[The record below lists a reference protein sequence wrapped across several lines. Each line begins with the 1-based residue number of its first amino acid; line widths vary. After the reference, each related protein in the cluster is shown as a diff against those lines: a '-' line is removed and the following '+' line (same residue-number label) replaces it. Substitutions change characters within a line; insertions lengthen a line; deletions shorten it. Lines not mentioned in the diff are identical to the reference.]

1 MTQSSS
7 YPPAAEA
14 SSAPRAATH
23 TASPV
28 PQAAVAAANAL
39 AAEPGTVS
47 AEPGT
52 LTAEPS
58 ALSAE
63 PLDMV
68 GLLAGAHHPGAGAV
82 VLFSG
87 EVRNSN
93 KGLAV
98 NFLEYEA
105 YIPLATKLIAEIV
118 AEAREKWLLH
128 ISIAQHRVGKV
139 AVGDTAVVVITA
151 SAHRSEAYAANR
163 YIIDRIKHEA
173 PIWKCEHY
181 ADGSLEW
188 GNNCNCHSV
197 TGDVNKHIY
206 ETK

>member
-1 MTQSSS
+1 MTQSSL
-7 YPPAAEA
+7 YPPAAA
-14 SSAPRAATH
+14 DNSAPHAPHA
-23 TASPV
+23 ASPALY
-28 PQAAVAAANAL
+28 PMAAANN
-39 AAEPGTVS
+39 
-47 AEPGT
+47 
-52 LTAEPS
+52 

-63 PLDMV
+63 PLDLV

-93 KGLAV
+93 KGLSV
-98 NFLEYEA
+98 DFLEYEA
-105 YIPLATKLIAEIV
+105 YASLASKLIGEIV
-118 AEAREKWLLH
+118 AEAREKWRLH
-128 ISIAQHRVGKV
+128 IAIAQHRVGKV

-181 ADGSLEW
+181 SDGSQEW

-206 ETK
+206 ESDR